1 MIEVVFI
8 SLFYLIIG
16 SIEDLKKHEVYDFLN
31 FSYLILMCIVF
42 FINFLFNDF
51 IKNNFLSI
59 VLNIGV
65 LIGFS
70 LIMYFFNQWGGG
82 DAKLMFGLSIALTL
96 LNVKYYDFLFNLIF
110 FGGIYSLI
118 CLFYYIFKSFKQIR
132 EKLYEKIKIIYLIIL
147 LNFIALMFL
156 FLSENFYLRYL
167 SLLVILISILLS
179 LIYVAKISEE
189 YLFKKEVKV
198 NDLTEGD
205 WVVGS
210 IVFENEKL
218 YDPKKENGISLSS
231 IKKLKKLVK
240 EEKIENIFTIKTGI
254 AYFPAIF
261 LAFVFSFLGYS
272 TFNYF
277 LSIFI

>member
-1 MIEVVFI
+1 MIEVIFI

-42 FINFLFNDF
+42 LINFLFKDY

-59 VLNIGV
+59 IINIGV
-65 LIGFS
+65 LIVFS
-70 LIMYFFNQWGGG
+70 LIMYFSNQWGGG
-82 DAKLMFGLSIALTL
+82 DAKLMFGLSIALSL

-110 FGGIYSLI
+110 FGGIYSII
-118 CLFYYIFKSFKQIR
+118 CLFYYIFKSFKQIKA
-132 EKLYEKIKIIYLIIL
+132 KLYEKIKIVYLIIL
-147 LNFIALMFL
+147 LNFVAFMFL
-156 FLSENFYLRYL
+156 FLSNNFYLRYL
-167 SLLVILISILLS
+167 SLLVILISVLLS
-179 LIYVAKISEE
+179 LIYIAKISEE

-198 NDLTEGD
+198 SDLTEGD

-210 IVFENEKL
+210 IIFENEKL
-218 YDPKKENGISLSS
+218 YDSKKENGISLSS

-240 EEKIENIFTIKTGI
+240 DEKIKNSFVIKTGI

-261 LAFVFSFLGYS
+261 LAFVFSILGYS

-277 LSIFI
+277 ISIFI